1 VVSNQPYSEQFRI
14 IGKRWNEAD
23 AEASL
28 LEELKSATLSQM
40 MLKHGDIPVSRAEM
54 LSKASGD
61 WTDYITT
68 MVNCRKAANDLKLQ
82 LEHIRMKD
90 REKASDEATR
100 RAEMRL

>member
-1 VVSNQPYSEQFRI
+1 MSNLPYSEQFRI
-14 IGKRWNEAD
+14 IGKRWNKAD

-28 LEELKSATLSQM
+28 MEELRLTVLNK
-40 MLKHGDIPVSRAEM
+40 LKMKQGDVPGTRAEM
-54 LSKASGD
+54 LARID
-61 WTDYITT
+61 QEWVDYLTT
-68 MVNCRKAANDLKLQ
+68 MVKAREEANELKLQ